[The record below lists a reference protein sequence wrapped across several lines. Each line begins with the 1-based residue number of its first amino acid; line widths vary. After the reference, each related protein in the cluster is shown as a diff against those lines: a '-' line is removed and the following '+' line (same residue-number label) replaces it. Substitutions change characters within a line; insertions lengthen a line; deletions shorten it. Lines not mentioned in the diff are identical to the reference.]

1 MKNNNTKKKGKHPN
15 NDIKIYSLGGLG
27 VVGMNMYV
35 VECGNE
41 IIVMDAGVLFADD
54 NIHGVNYIIP
64 DFTHLKNNEKKI
76 VGLFI
81 THGHEDHIGA
91 LPFLLKQVEI
101 PKIYASGIACGIIE
115 NKMSEFQDIKYTM
128 ENGIS
133 SVFDK

>member
-1 MKNNNTKKKGKHPN
+1 MKNYSTKKKDKHQN

-41 IIVMDAGVLFADD
+41 ILVMDAGVLFADD
-54 NIHGVNYIIP
+54 EIPGVNYIIP
-64 DFTHLKNNEKKI
+64 DFTYLKNNEKKI

-91 LPFLLKQVEI
+91 LPFLLKQVQI
-101 PKIYASGIACGIIE
+101 PAIYASGIAVGIISS
-115 NKMSEFQDIKYTM
+115 KMS
-128 ENGIS
+128 GLRG
-133 SVFDK
+133 